1 MKKYYGTVKITL
13 NGFFKADGKEE
24 ILDDPLNCISDCAV
38 ETEII
43 DIKEVG
49 EPDGDE
55 EDNWEEE
62 DDWEEDDDWEE

>member
-1 MKKYYGTVKITL
+1 MPKYYGTVKITL

-24 ILDDPLNCISDCAV
+24 ILDDPLNCISSCTV

-49 EPDGDE
+49 EADGDE
-55 EDNWEEE
+55 EEN
-62 DDWEEDDDWEE
+62 DWEEDDDWEE